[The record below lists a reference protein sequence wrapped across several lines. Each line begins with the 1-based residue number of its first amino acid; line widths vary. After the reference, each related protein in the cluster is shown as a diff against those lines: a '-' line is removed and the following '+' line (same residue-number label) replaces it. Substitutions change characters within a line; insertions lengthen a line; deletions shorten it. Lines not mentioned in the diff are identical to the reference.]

1 MIVDI
6 NRATALDQ
14 VDSNPIIS
22 NDAPSSFQLGDT
34 IVTWTATDS
43 SGNITLFFQTISI
56 VDTVAPEI
64 IPPENIIQEAEN
76 QLLNFVDLGNPET
89 SDIVDVLSI
98 SNDAPESFPLGE
110 TIVTWT
116 ATDTSGNSASDTQL
130 VTVVDTTSPSIL
142 VPESVIIEAV
152 SEQENSVIL
161 EDSIAEDIIGI
172 SSISNDAP
180 ESFPLG
186 ETIVTWTATDTFG
199 NSASDTQL
207 VTVVDTT
214 SPSIDTPEDIVV
226 EATGLYDN
234 IVNLKTITADDNVDV
249 VLITNDAPPMFAL
262 GVTTVSWTVSDN
274 AGNAATV
281 QQQVSLVDTTIPS
294 ITSPNDIQIEAVSK
308 NSNIIEIGFAIAS
321 DTIQLG
327 EITNDAPESFPL
339 GETIVTWTAT
349 DISGNS
355 ASDTQLVTV
364 VDTTSPSIA
373 ELEDIVVD
381 AISPTNNVVELIS
394 PIAGD
399 IIGDVTIQNNAP
411 NMFPFGETLV
421 TWSAEDESGNISY
434 TDHKVIIVDNSPPE
448 LIPSADIVIDAVSL
462 ENFIEI
468 NSPNISD
475 IIDTQPIITNDA
487 PESFPLGET
496 IVTWTATDTSGNS
509 ASDTQL
515 VTVQICG
522 NSPSYYNFIMGTALD
537 DFLTGTSLPDLIF
550 GYGGDDIIM
559 GNSGNDCIFGGEG
572 NDIVFGNSGDDN
584 ITGDQGNDVIKG
596 NSGEDTLNGG
606 IGLDMIDGGDD
617 IDTCIVIEEQNS
629 DLVVKCE
636 TTE

>member
-43 SGNITLFFQTISI
+43 SENITLFFQTISI

-116 ATDTSGNSASDTQL
+116 ATDT
-130 VTVVDTTSPSIL
+130 
-142 VPESVIIEAV
+142 
-152 SEQENSVIL
+152 
-161 EDSIAEDIIGI
+161 
-172 SSISNDAP
+172 
-180 ESFPLG
+180 
-186 ETIVTWTATDTFG
+186 
-199 NSASDTQL
+199 
-207 VTVVDTT
+207 
-214 SPSIDTPEDIVV
+214 
-226 EATGLYDN
+226 
-234 IVNLKTITADDNVDV
+234 
-249 VLITNDAPPMFAL
+249 
-262 GVTTVSWTVSDN
+262 
-274 AGNAATV
+274 
-281 QQQVSLVDTTIPS
+281 
-294 ITSPNDIQIEAVSK
+294 
-308 NSNIIEIGFAIAS
+308 
-321 DTIQLG
+321 
-327 EITNDAPESFPL
+327 
-339 GETIVTWTAT
+339 
-349 DISGNS
+349 SGNS